1 MPTYAY
7 KAMQEGGRVVEGVL
21 TAETYQVALNMLDE
35 RSLFPVSV
43 EESGAGGGIR
53 GRKRVRL
60 RYLTTFYQQMADLL
74 RAGVPML
81 KALDVL
87 AEQEGSPAVLRQIV
101 REVREEVAGGAT
113 LADAMERHPTV
124 FSELNCSMIR
134 AGERGGFLEDVLTR
148 LSIFA
153 EKQDELRG
161 KLIGSMVYPAMLLFA
176 GIAVVTF
183 IMSVV
188 VPKLEAYI
196 QPEIWNPMTH
206 VVFGTS
212 HFVRDYYGLLIGMVV
227 AGVVATNL
235 VGRTEAGRR
244 GLAIA
249 KLKAPVTGKVATSV
263 SVSRFCR
270 ILGTLLQ
277 NGVPILQ
284 ALKISKDSAGNVI
297 LEEHIE
303 KAAENVRGGETL
315 SAPLAES
322 GLFPADILS
331 MIAVAEESNNLESVL
346 IQIAETQETRTA
358 RQIDMAVRL
367 IEPMLLFFMAVAVG
381 VIAFALL
388 LPIMTMS
395 AGGVS

>member
-7 KAMQEGGRVVEGVL
+7 KAMQEGGKVVEGLL

-35 RSLFPVSV
+35 RSLFPVNV
-43 EESGAGGGIR
+43 EESGAGKGIT

-87 AEQEGSPAVLRQIV
+87 AEQEGSPSVLRQIV

-113 LADAMERHPTV
+113 LADALERHPTV
-124 FSELNCSMIR
+124 FSELNCAMIR

-196 QPEIWNPMTH
+196 RPEIWNPMTRL
-206 VVFGTS
+206 VFGLS
-212 HFVRDYYGLLIGMVV
+212 HFIRDYYGLLIGLIAAALVMI
-227 AGVVATNL
+227 NL
-235 VGRTEAGRR
+235 VGRWEPGQRV
-244 GLAIA
+244 LALA
-249 KLKAPVTGKVATSV
+249 KLRAPITGKVATSV
-263 SVSRFCR
+263 AVSRFCR

-297 LEEHIE
+297 LAEHIE
-303 KAAENVRGGETL
+303 TAGENVRRGETL
-315 SAPLAES
+315 SSPLAES

-331 MIAVAEESNNLESVL
+331 MIAVAEESNNLETVL
-346 IQIAETQETRTA
+346 VQIAETQETRTA
-358 RQIDMAVRL
+358 RTIDMAVRL
-367 IEPMLLFFMAVAVG
+367 IEPLLLMFMAVAVG

-395 AGGVS
+395 TGAG